1 MTRISLLA
9 VLTAAAGLAAVAP
22 AAWAQEAITTAPVAA
37 ATSAALPVA
46 KAAATPASTDTAAQI
61 DTWIKKAPPVD
72 LDDGAPGGVT
82 TSQAPRKVHGEVGVS
97 VGSGGYR
104 SAYAVSVMPIGETG
118 TLTLAVSESKGGR
131 RGGYGYGYGGPGFG
145 RFGGYGGD
153 QSSFALGLALG
164 EPAGQQTRC
173 PEYPT
178 GPLGF
183 EDHAGPDLYRAECR
197 ARARVN
203 NQPD

>member
-1 MTRISLLA
+1 MTRIPLFA
-9 VLTAAAGLAAVAP
+9 ALTAAAGLAVASG
-22 AAWAQEAITTAPVAA
+22 AWAQEAISTAPVAPSATTPSTVAKVA
-37 ATSAALPVA
+37 APPTSA
-46 KAAATPASTDTAAQI
+46 DTAAQI
-61 DTWIKKAPPVD
+61 DSWIKKAPPVD
-72 LDDGAPGGVT
+72 LDDGAPDGVT
-82 TSQAPRKVHGEVGVS
+82 TSQAPRKVHGEVGVT

-118 TLTLAVSESKGGR
+118 TLTLAVSEAKGGR
-131 RGGYGYGYGGPGFG
+131 RGGYGYGYGYGGPGFG
-145 RFGGYGGD
+145 RFGGD
-153 QSSFALGLALG
+153 HSSFALGLALG

>member
-1 MTRISLLA
+1 MTRIPLFAAL
-9 VLTAAAGLAAVAP
+9 AAALAAAST
-22 AAWAQEAITTAPVAA
+22 AGAQEAISTAPAPVTAA
-37 ATSAALPVA
+37 ASAAPAQTSSTTTSA
-46 KAAATPASTDTAAQI
+46 DTAAQI
-61 DTWIKKAPPVD
+61 DSWIKKAPPVD
-72 LDDGAPGGVT
+72 LDDGAPDGVT
-82 TSQAPRKVHGEVGVS
+82 TSQAPRKVHGEVGVT

-118 TLTLAVSESKGGR
+118 TLTLAVSEAKGGR
-131 RGGYGYGYGGPGFG
+131 RGGFGYGYGGPGFG

-153 QSSFALGLALG
+153 HSSFALGLALG
-164 EPAGQQTRC
+164 ESTRQESRC